1 MHRVSVVSAY
11 WSWLLTI
18 VGVTGIYVAGRKSYW
33 GWAIGLGAQ
42 ALWLAYSIQTHQYG
56 FTASCLVYG
65 AVYAKN
71 LRKWRRDTLTPR
83 PTEGGER

>member
-1 MHRVSVVSAY
+1 MSAY
-11 WSWLLTI
+11 WSWILTF

-42 ALWLAYSIQTHQYG
+42 ALWFTYSLQTHQYG

-65 AVYAKN
+65 SVYVRN
-71 LRKWRRDTLTPR
+71 LRAWIKEDRAAKSEEVAGSEAR
-83 PTEGGER
+83 